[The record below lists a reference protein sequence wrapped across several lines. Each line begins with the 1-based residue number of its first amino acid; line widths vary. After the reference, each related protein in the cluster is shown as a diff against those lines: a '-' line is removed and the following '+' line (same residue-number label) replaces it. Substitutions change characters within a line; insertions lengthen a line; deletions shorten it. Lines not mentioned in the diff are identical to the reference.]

1 MNLGS
6 CLLSSQV
13 IYVLRNWAL
22 SHCVE
27 DVILHIFM
35 MVPTDSSLP
44 GSEITTERSLW
55 IGLLGVS
62 ELVG

>member
-13 IYVLRNWAL
+13 IYVLRDWAL

-35 MVPTDSSLP
+35 MVPTNFSLP
-44 GSEITTERSLW
+44 GSKITKETSLW
-55 IGLLGVS
+55 ISLLGVL